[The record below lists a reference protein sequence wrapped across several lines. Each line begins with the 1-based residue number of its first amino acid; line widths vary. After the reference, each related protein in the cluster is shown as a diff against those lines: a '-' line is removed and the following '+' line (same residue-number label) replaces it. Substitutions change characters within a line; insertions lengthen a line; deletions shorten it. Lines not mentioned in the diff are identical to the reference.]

1 MEIKYDNQADK
12 WEECITNKKRNV
24 FSKRW
29 LRKDTLDHWRHR
41 RMLEPIKSFIINNES
56 WLTIGD
62 GRYGTEANF
71 LIENGL
77 NAHATDLSDKLLK
90 IGNEIG
96 FINEYSQ
103 ENAEELSFDDESFD
117 YILIKESLH
126 HFPRPWI
133 ALNEAFRVCRKGVII
148 IEPNDQLSN
157 GFNLFKRLMYLLKKL
172 AHKRINIGDYNFEE
186 VGNFIYTVNLREIEK
201 FMLGMHYRNIA
212 YIRMNDFYF
221 KGIEEVDIL
230 NPKLKDLILKYYLK
244 LIILIRDLLCNLNLS
259 KHSLITIAMLK
270 DAPSKKT
277 IREMNRHN
285 WIFKK
290 LPKNPYKK

>member
-1 MEIKYDNQADK
+1 MKITYDNQSDK
-12 WEECITNKKRNV
+12 WEECITNKKRNI

-29 LRKDTLDHWRHR
+29 LRKDNLDYWRHQ
-41 RMLEPIKSFIINNES
+41 RMLNPLKSFFIKNES
-56 WLTIGD
+56 WLTVGD

-71 LIENGL
+71 LIENGI

-96 FINEYSQ
+96 FINNYSQ

-117 YILIKESLH
+117 YVLIKEALH

-148 IEPNDQLSN
+148 IEPNDQLSE
-157 GFNLFKRLMYLLKKL
+157 GFNLFKIFLYIIKKST
-172 AHKRINIGDYNFEE
+172 KSNVNIGDYNFEE

-201 FMLGMHYRNIA
+201 FMLGMHYRDIA
-212 YIRMNDFYF
+212 YLRMNDFYF
-221 KGIEEVDIL
+221 KGVEEIDIL
-230 NPKLKDLILKYYLK
+230 NPRIKDLIFQYLLR
-244 LIILIRDLLCNLNLS
+244 LIIFIRDIFCKLRLS
-259 KHSLITIAMLK
+259 RHSLISIALLK
-270 DAPSKKT
+270 DIPTKKT
-277 IREMNRHN
+277 INEMKRHN
-285 WIFKK
+285 WILKR

>member
-1 MEIKYDNQADK
+1 M
-12 WEECITNKKRNV
+12 
-24 FSKRW
+24 
-29 LRKDTLDHWRHR
+29 
-41 RMLEPIKSFIINNES
+41 
-56 WLTIGD
+56 
-62 GRYGTEANF
+62 
-71 LIENGL
+71 

-230 NPKLKDLILKYYLK
+230 NPKIKDLILKYYLK

-270 DAPSKKT
+270 DTPCKDT
-277 IREMNRHN
+277 IRKLNRHN
-285 WIFKK
+285 WIVKK
-290 LPKNPYKK
+290 LPKNPYRK

>member
-12 WEECITNKKRNV
+12 WEECITNKQRKV
-24 FSKRW
+24 FSRRW
-29 LRKDTLDHWRHR
+29 LRKDTLDYWRHR
-41 RMLEPIKSFIINNES
+41 RMLDPIKSFIVKNDS

-90 IGNEIG
+90 IGHEIG
-96 FINEYSQ
+96 FINQYSQ
-103 ENAEELSFDDESFD
+103 ENAEELSFEDESFD
-117 YILIKESLH
+117 YVLIKEALH

-133 ALNEAFRVCRKGVII
+133 ALNEAYRVCRKGVII
-148 IEPNDQLSN
+148 IEPNDQLSD
-157 GFNLFKRLMYLLKKL
+157 GFNLFKRFIYILKKL
-172 AHKRINIGDYNFEE
+172 ANKNVNISDYNFEE

-201 FMLGMHYRNIA
+201 FMLGMHYRDIA
-212 YIRMNDFYF
+212 YRRMNDFYL
-221 KGIEEVDIL
+221 KGVEEVNIL
-230 NPKLKDLILKYYLK
+230 NPKIKDLIFKNYLK
-244 LIILIRDLLCNLNLS
+244 LIILIRDLLCNLKLS
-259 KHSLITIAMLK
+259 RHSLITIAMLK
-270 DAPSKKT
+270 DAPGRET

-285 WIFKK
+285 WILRK